1 MLADF
6 LKGIFRPVR
15 LAILKGAIRIVERAG
30 LAVVQV
36 KTTDDA
42 VYLISRRGTY
52 VRYEKVKK
60 P

>member
-15 LAILKGAIRIVERAG
+15 LAILKAAIRIVERAG